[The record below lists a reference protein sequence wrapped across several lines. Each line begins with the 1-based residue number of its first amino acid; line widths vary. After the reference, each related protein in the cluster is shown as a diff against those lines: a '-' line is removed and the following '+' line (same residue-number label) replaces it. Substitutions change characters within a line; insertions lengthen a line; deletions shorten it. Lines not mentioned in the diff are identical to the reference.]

1 MVILRK
7 TSWIMLGVAGSGKST
22 WIKENLG
29 NNVLV
34 ISKDGIREELG
45 IIKGNKKAIGTK
57 EQEKKVQEIHNQRI
71 KDAIREGKSF
81 VLDNTNLGR
90 DLKGRVGEL
99 KRAGY
104 KVIGV
109 RINTPIDVCIKRRPE
124 IPEEHL
130 RNMDRK
136 LKEIDTTIFDK
147 LVEA

>member
-1 MVILRK
+1 
-7 TSWIMLGVAGSGKST
+7 MLGVAGSGKST

-29 NNVLV
+29 DNVLV

-45 IIKGNKKAIGTK
+45 IIKGNRKAIGTK
-57 EQEKKVQEIHNQRI
+57 EQEKEVQEIHDQRVR
-71 KDAIREGKSF
+71 DAIREGKSF

-90 DLKGRVGEL
+90 DLKDRVGEL

-109 RINTPIDVCIKRRPE
+109 RINAPIDVCIKRRPE

>member
-1 MVILRK
+1 
-7 TSWIMLGVAGSGKST
+7 MLGVAGSGKST

-57 EQEKKVQEIHNQRI
+57 EQEREVQEIHDQRVR
-71 KDAIREGKSF
+71 DAIREGKSF

-90 DLKGRVGEL
+90 DLKDRVEEL
-99 KRAGY
+99 RRAGY

>member
-1 MVILRK
+1 MIILRK

-45 IIKGNKKAIGTK
+45 IIKGNRKAIGTK
-57 EQEKKVQEIHNQRI
+57 EQEKEVQEIHDQRVR
-71 KDAIREGKSF
+71 DAIREGKSF

-90 DLKGRVGEL
+90 DLKDRVGEL